1 MRIQA
6 QKSGTMTEADRL
18 DIARLLVKAGYTVRI
33 GKEKTS
39 TKANAP
45 YVAFI
50 EYTAPG
56 RKIMRRTRMAKKNF
70 KMTPEER
77 AQHDYAV
84 KVRKMTDKQIW
95 DLLHAPTPEPEP
107 VPAAPS
113 PSEIIKSFIDLCA
126 AKGRRMGPSTICR
139 LKMLAVEAGYDI
151 GV

>member
-1 MRIQA
+1 
-6 QKSGTMTEADRL
+6 
-18 DIARLLVKAGYTVRI
+18 
-33 GKEKTS
+33 
-39 TKANAP
+39 
-45 YVAFI
+45 
-50 EYTAPG
+50 
-56 RKIMRRTRMAKKNF
+56 MAKKNF

-113 PSEIIKSFIDLCA
+113 PSETIKSFIDLCA
-126 AKGRRMGPSTICR
+126 AKGRRMGPSTICGM
-139 LKMLAVEAGYDI
+139 KMVAAEAGYDI